1 MRRRTRDRYT
11 TEQFCGVLS
20 GEDGRKFNLRV
31 RSNHASLFCV
41 YKFRQQTPSLRGK
54 ILSFEFLGC
63 AKQTIAVCVD
73 VERLS
78 MCLGT
83 RASAIPYLSPL
94 GVEVSKPFEDS
105 MLCPFRRVEVSK
117 PFEDSM
123 LCFFRP
129 RNFIYQ
135 ERRRKTQSLDCHDE
149 SAHVPHA
156 CTTRNRKGE
165 ILDKYKLARLR
176 MWRVSLYV
184 KNPLRCRIRILAS
197 CDCK

>member
-11 TEQFCGVLS
+11 TEQFSGVLS
-20 GEDGRKFNLRV
+20 GEEGRKFNLRV
-31 RSNHASLFCV
+31 RLNHASLFGV
-41 YKFRQQTPSLRGK
+41 YTFRQQTPSLRGK

-105 MLCPFRRVEVSK
+105 MLC
-117 PFEDSM
+117 
-123 LCFFRP
+123 FFRP

-149 SAHVPHA
+149 RAHVPHA

-165 ILDKYKLARLR
+165 ILDKYKLARIR

-184 KNPLRCRIRILAS
+184 KNPLCCRIRILAS